1 MNRKWLLLGGLALVL
16 VLGVYLVD
24 RGRASSTLGEAYTVR
39 DAGERCFSE
48 LASGFDGSGPSG
60 VSAAM
65 ENGEFALWAGMSKSA
80 AEAARTPIFFGKDR
94 VLALSIAAKQY
105 DELVRVP
112 RGTWLTLTHEI
123 ADKRSR
129 LDAAII
135 AVEMEDVSSGS
146 VASRRAESK
155 AEIVRVARTILD
167 AQEKA
172 PKAEEGSGITDEQR
186 HAATERS
193 MAEYAA
199 ENGMGTA
206 STPPSID
213 FSRARPPA
221 DDAAR
226 EAQENITPATPA
238 EQRAIVAE
246 RCRKA
251 GRSNCGPPGSEKAD
265 AEIVANWRVRS
276 GLAPAPTPAL
286 TRK

>member
-1 MNRKWLLLGGLALVL
+1 MNRKWLLLGGPALVL

-24 RGRASSTLGEAYTVR
+24 RGRASSSLGAAYTVR
-39 DAGERCFSE
+39 DAGEHCFSE
-48 LASGFDGSGPSG
+48 LASGFNGSGPSG
-60 VSAAM
+60 VSAAT
-65 ENGEFALWAGMSKSA
+65 ENGEFAIWAGMSKSA
-80 AEAARTPIFFGKDR
+80 AEATRTPIFFGKDR

-105 DELVRVP
+105 DELVRTP

-146 VASRRAESK
+146 VTNGRAESK
-155 AEIVRVARTILD
+155 AEIVRVTRTILD
-167 AQEKA
+167 AQEKPA
-172 PKAEEGSGITDEQR
+172 KAEEGSGITDEQR

-193 MAEYAA
+193 LAEYAA
-199 ENGMGTA
+199 ENG
-206 STPPSID
+206 I
-213 FSRARPPA
+213 RA
-221 DDAAR
+221 
-226 EAQENITPATPA
+226 TTPA
-238 EQRAIVAE
+238 EQLAIAAE
-246 RCRKA
+246 LCREA